1 MKKIQN
7 KWLRILG
14 IVLSMI
20 GIALLAR
27 PLISTLF
34 GEKLVFSFF
43 GLFNGYGAIILS
55 SVFLMIG
62 LVIVTFTEPLD
73 EENERHKQ

>member
-14 IVLSMI
+14 IVSSMI

-27 PLISTLF
+27 PLISTLL

-43 GLFNGYGAIILS
+43 GLFNGYGAIIIS
-55 SVFLMIG
+55 FVFLIVW
-62 LVIVTFTEPLD
+62 LVIVTFTKPLD
-73 EENERHKQ
+73 EENERHKS

>member
-14 IVLSMI
+14 IVSSMI
-20 GIALLAR
+20 GIALLVR

-43 GLFNGYGAIILS
+43 GLFNGCGAAIFS
-55 SVFLMIG
+55 SVFLVIG